1 MAIRSGKN
9 ANRHERNIHISKLPI
24 GDITW
29 NSLHPKYNCNV
40 ELSVFFEAA
49 VIGFVFIGG
58 KTMRCMSSIYTVVGL
73 VLTVAISHC
82 FSAEVASIHEAASLG
97 ILDKVKVFL
106 EDGIDVNAKD
116 SQGMT
121 PLLLA
126 AQGGHKDVAEL
137 LINRGA
143 DVNGKDNSVYIP
155 LSWAIWNEDRDMIK
169 LLVTNS
175 ADVNFVAEDD
185 WPFLHY
191 LTWNNDRELVELFL
205 AHGAKLNV
213 KDKSGQTEFHIAVLR
228 GNRDLSRFLVSKGAT
243 APELH
248 LAACLGD
255 LARVKSLVEEGVDVD
270 TKDEI
275 GWTPLYWAA
284 STAEEEVA
292 EFLIGKGADIDV
304 RTNNDRTPLQQAAT
318 AGAAKLTSLLISKGA
333 DSNARDEGNGTP
345 LHSAAAGGHKNVVE
359 LLITN
364 GAEVNAK
371 DKSGDTPLHKAA
383 IAGHGD
389 VVEVLLA
396 KGADVNIKNRRG
408 LTALDWAMR
417 RDHTELVELLLV
429 NESAASA
436 ALVSATQSGDQKSVA
451 YLLDRGADVNYQDD
465 FGLSPLHVAASTQD
479 SNCVSLLLKRG
490 AKVNVRDKAGRTPLH
505 YAVGARRL
513 PWEPKDGD
521 IEAAKLLLDHGADIN
536 ITDKEDKTPLFYS
549 IRLGEKMT
557 ELLLNR
563 GADPNYV
570 DPRGEKPLPSK
581 QGCIFFVGA
590 DGDDS
595 NFGTREHPLK
605 TIYTAVMIAR
615 PGDTIYV
622 RGGRY
627 SLSHTVQIDKS
638 GRQNKPICLY
648 AYPGETPI
656 LDFSTTAGYGFIIRG
671 AYWHI
676 KDIVITNSG
685 NEGIHLVGEEAHHNI
700 LEQITTNS
708 CSRTGI
714 CVTGKASHNLI
725 LNCDAYRN
733 FEFLANGENGG
744 GFVANF
750 SAGIGNV
757 LIGDRA
763 WNNSDDGYDFWH
775 SGNAVRLESCYSWR
789 NGENIWSHPFFKGNG
804 NGFKLG
810 QMEGAHLLI
819 RCVAWDHPWRGFDLN
834 GNSTGVTLHHC
845 TAFRNRIDFAFMFS
859 KGNIEKNVL
868 RSNLSHKGSIQIP
881 QKVDDRLNSWNVGIE
896 ISDGDFLSLDDS
908 MMTKPRNPD
917 GSIPQNDFLKLT
929 PGSKAIDKGVD
940 VGMPFVGVKPDLGA
954 FEYDPNDASSGY
966 VKMLHQAVRDHD
978 VKQVEQLLA
987 QGEGINDKDWLGY
1000 APLHWAVYFGYP
1012 DLIELLISKGADPDI
1027 QSNTGRYA
1035 LEIARAMAYPELE
1048 ALLRKLGAKA
1058 GDVSTN

>member
-1 MAIRSGKN
+1 M
-9 ANRHERNIHISKLPI
+9 
-24 GDITW
+24 
-29 NSLHPKYNCNV
+29 
-40 ELSVFFEAA
+40 
-49 VIGFVFIGG
+49 
-58 KTMRCMSSIYTVVGL
+58 VVGL
-73 VLTVAISHC
+73 ILIVAISPC

-97 ILDKVKVFL
+97 VLDKVNAFL

-126 AQGGHKDVAEL
+126 ARGGHKDVAEL
-137 LINRGA
+137 LINKGA
-143 DVNGKDNSVYIP
+143 DVNGKDNSGYTP
-155 LSWAIWNEDRDMIK
+155 LSWAIWNEDREMIK
-169 LLVTNS
+169 LLVTNG
-175 ADVNFVAEDD
+175 ADVNFVTEDD

-205 AHGAKLNV
+205 THGAKLNV
-213 KDKSGQTEFHIAVLR
+213 KDNSGRTEFHIAVSR
-228 GNRDLSRFLVSKGAT
+228 GNRDLARFLVSKGAT
-243 APELH
+243 APELY

-270 TKDEI
+270 TKDEV
-275 GWTPLYWAA
+275 GWTSLYWAA
-284 STAEEEVA
+284 SMAEEEVA
-292 EFLIGKGADIDV
+292 DFLIGKGASIDV
-304 RTNNDRTPLQQAAT
+304 RTNNNRTPLHQAAT

-333 DSNARDEGNGTP
+333 DSNARDEGNSTP

-383 IAGHGD
+383 TAGHAD

-396 KGADVNIKNRRG
+396 KGADVNIKDRRG
-408 LTALDWAMR
+408 LTALDLAMR

-429 NESAASA
+429 NESVASA
-436 ALVSATQSGDQKSVA
+436 ALVSATQNGDQKSVA
-451 YLLDRGADVNYQDD
+451 YLLDRGADVNFQNDL
-465 FGLSPLHVAASTQD
+465 GLSPLHVAASKQD
-479 SNCVSLLLKRG
+479 KEMVRLFLTHKALVN
-490 AKVNVRDKAGRTPLH
+490 AKDKAGRTPLH
-505 YAVGARRL
+505 YAVGARQL
-513 PWEPKDGD
+513 WWEPKDGD
-521 IEAAKLLLDHGADIN
+521 IEAARLLLDHGADIN
-536 ITDKEDKTPLFYS
+536 VADKVGKTPLYYS
-549 IRLGEKMT
+549 VRLGEKMT
-557 ELLLNR
+557 ELLLDR

-570 DPRGEKPLPSK
+570 DPRGEKPLPSEH
-581 QGCIFFVGA
+581 GETFYVA
-590 DGDDS
+590 TDGDDS

-605 TIYTAVMIAR
+605 TVYTAIMIAR
-615 PGDTIYV
+615 PGDTIYM

-627 SLSHTVQIDKS
+627 SYSHTVLLEKS
-638 GRQNKPICLY
+638 GRQDKPIRLS

-656 LDFSTTAGYGFIIRG
+656 LDFSTTPGFGFLIRG

-676 KDIVITNSG
+676 KGIVITNSG
-685 NEGIHLVGEEAHHNI
+685 NEGMHLEGQDAHHNV
-700 LEQITTNS
+700 LEQITVRS

-714 CVTGKASHNLI
+714 CITNTAHQNLI

-733 FEFLANGENGG
+733 FEFLANGENGD
-744 GFVANF
+744 GFVVNF
-750 SAGIGNV
+750 SGGTNNILIGN
-757 LIGDRA
+757 RS
-763 WNNSDDGYDFWH
+763 WNNADDGYDFWH
-775 SGNAVRLESCYSWR
+775 SGSAVRLESCYAWQ
-789 NGENIWSHPFFKGNG
+789 NGENIWSYPFFMGNG

-868 RSNLSHKGSIQIP
+868 RSNLSYKGSIQIP

-896 ISDGDFLSLDDS
+896 ISDGDFLSLDDGKMS
-908 MMTKPRNPD
+908 APRNPD
-917 GSIPQNDFLKLT
+917 GSIPQNDFLKLA
-929 PGSKAIDKGVD
+929 PGSAAIDKGVD
-940 VGMPFVGVKPDLGA
+940 VGMPFVGIKPDLGA
-954 FEYDPNDASSGY
+954 FEYDPNEYPRGY

-978 VKQVEQLLA
+978 LKQIEHLLA

-1000 APLHWAVYFGYP
+1000 TPLHWAVYFGYP

-1035 LEIARAMAYPELE
+1035 LAIARSMTYPELE
-1048 ALLRKLGAKA
+1048 TLLHKLGAKA
-1058 GDVSTN
+1058 GDVSTNEGSQETESAEKQEAIGKKPSS